1 MSDSYSRVVDNN
13 PGAPSLRVLESSST
27 GCSDVFVC
35 GGKEGSVYSTY
46 DHIEGE
52 GAGGKG
58 DTHRILIGNCSSV

>member
-46 DHIEGE
+46 GHIEGE
-52 GAGGKG
+52 GAGG
-58 DTHRILIGNCSSV
+58 T